1 MQALL
6 LAAIIARFWEELRS
20 RQLAAAM
27 RGAVSASAAVVRDGA
42 ETAVDIK
49 DVAPG
54 DVVLLSA
61 GSLVPG
67 DVRLLEARNLFVRCA
82 AAHALAT
89 SAGIK
94 CTCIQITR
102 GPREY

>member
-6 LAAIIARFWEELRS
+6 LTAIIARFWEELRS
-20 RQLAAAM
+20 RSLAQAM
-27 RGAVSASAAVVRDGA
+27 RGAVSASAAVLRDGC

-49 DVAPG
+49 AVAPG

-61 GSLVPG
+61 GSLIPG

-82 AAHALAT
+82 RSHTLEAHIYSSGLQAF
-89 SAGIK
+89 
-94 CTCIQITR
+94 
-102 GPREY
+102 